1 MRTSVIVPVLN
12 EEKILR
18 AFLRHLR
25 EAAPACEIVV
35 VDGRSDDGS
44 LAIAQEL
51 ADRAVKSSRGR
62 AVQMNAG
69 AKLAGGDVF
78 WFVHADSV
86 IAPSSLQL
94 IEEALADPKVVGGC
108 FRLRID
114 SARSIYRVRDAIG
127 NLLVDLTGI
136 ALGDRGFFCRREVFL
151 HVGGYPEIAILEDAK
166 FYRNMKRDGRVVQIN
181 ETILTSSRRYEQLG
195 PATTMLFY
203 ALIMLLYVA
212 RVPIRVL
219 ERMVHAYMKR
229 KITA

>member
-78 WFVHADSV
+78 WFVHAD
-86 IAPSSLQL
+86 
-94 IEEALADPKVVGGC
+94 
-108 FRLRID
+108 
-114 SARSIYRVRDAIG
+114 
-127 NLLVDLTGI
+127 
-136 ALGDRGFFCRREVFL
+136 
-151 HVGGYPEIAILEDAK
+151 
-166 FYRNMKRDGRVVQIN
+166 
-181 ETILTSSRRYEQLG
+181 
-195 PATTMLFY
+195 
-203 ALIMLLYVA
+203 
-212 RVPIRVL
+212 
-219 ERMVHAYMKR
+219 
-229 KITA
+229 